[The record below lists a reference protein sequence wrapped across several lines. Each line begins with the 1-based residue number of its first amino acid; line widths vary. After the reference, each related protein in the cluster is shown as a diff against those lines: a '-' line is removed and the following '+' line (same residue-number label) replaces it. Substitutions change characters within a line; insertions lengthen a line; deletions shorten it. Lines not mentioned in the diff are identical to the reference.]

1 MNENPFS
8 GPQSA
13 MPLFIYKQITESS
26 QANVT
31 ARAWT
36 GCLVLMVMV
45 LTLFTIARLIGR
57 GARRG
62 RK

>member
-1 MNENPFS
+1 
-8 GPQSA
+8 

-62 RK
+62 RG